1 MGFREATQRNQNFK
15 KSTSISTSNI
25 NKVNVPP
32 ATKRPSPA
40 SQHNTDWRM
49 KDLIPSFETPKA
61 YADEVYDTN
70 IAAADAGTKFTQ
82 EGYDPNFDGI
92 KEKNQDDLKMSLYDK
107 NDPTQIH
114 DKVPFMI
121 GAYDFA
127 NWRWDF
133 GGDGHTSR
141 GASGEEQ
148 QGSTPTPEPTPE
160 PTQEFKFRDSL
171 SISEMPVNPKP
182 VNPVKNAT
190 GFGVVD
196 YIANNVQTQYYKLG
210 SEVNKDQHS
219 QALNQQSL
227 YQFENLVQDKFSTLI
242 STPNALNEDSFKNIK
257 NLINNSNI
265 PNVDKKRLLK
275 EYKNKKTNY
284 QKAIGTYKTDTPW
297 LFDTS
302 SGRKPNEAEALSLK
316 IADGTI
322 TKKELDKWKL
332 LTGSMPKGGTVTV
345 KGGSMPRILTYEDLF

>member
-1 MGFREATQRNQNFK
+1 MGFREATQRNQKFQ

-25 NKVNVPP
+25 NKVSTPSV
-32 ATKRPSPA
+32 TKRPNPA
-40 SQHNTDWRM
+40 SQHNTDWRL

-61 YADEVYDTN
+61 YADE
-70 IAAADAGTKFTQ
+70 
-82 EGYDPNFDGI
+82 GYDSNIPQPVKGTTPPANI
-92 KEKNQDDLKMSLYDK
+92 DK
-107 NDPTQIH
+107 NFTVPGESVWWNPFSWSGNIDFGEPSHISKVANAETQKQNEII
-114 DKVPFMI
+114 DKVP
-121 GAYDFA
+121 D
-127 NWRWDF
+127 
-133 GGDGHTSR
+133 
-141 GASGEEQ
+141 
-148 QGSTPTPEPTPE
+148 PTPEPITE
-160 PTQEFKFRDSL
+160 PTSEFKFRDSL
-171 SISEMPVNPKP
+171 SIREMPVNPKL
-182 VNPVKNAT
+182 VNPVKDAT

-210 SEVNKDQHS
+210 KEVNKDQHS

-227 YQFENLVQDKFSTLI
+227 YRFENLVQNKFSTLI
-242 STPNALNEDSFKNIK
+242 STPNALNEDSFKDIK

-265 PNVDKKRLLK
+265 PNADKKRLLK

-284 QKAIGTYKTDTPW
+284 QKAVGTYKTDTPW

-332 LTGSMPKGGTVTV
+332 LTGSTPKGGTVTV
-345 KGGSMPRILTYEDLF
+345 KGGSMPKILTYEDLF

>member
-1 MGFREATQRNQNFK
+1 MKNSGLGGGGLFSGWFGEPNYISNVVNAEKQKQNE
-15 KSTSISTSNI
+15 II
-25 NKVNVPP
+25 
-32 ATKRPSPA
+32 
-40 SQHNTDWRM
+40 
-49 KDLIPSFETPKA
+49 
-61 YADEVYDTN
+61 
-70 IAAADAGTKFTQ
+70 
-82 EGYDPNFDGI
+82 
-92 KEKNQDDLKMSLYDK
+92 
-107 NDPTQIH
+107 
-114 DKVPFMI
+114 DKVP
-121 GAYDFA
+121 D
-127 NWRWDF
+127 
-133 GGDGHTSR
+133 
-141 GASGEEQ
+141 
-148 QGSTPTPEPTPE
+148 PTPEPIVE